1 MMKAEYQQ
9 KLSDLVHQHYAGL
22 SMRELFAHDEMRFDR
37 YHLSLEGVLFDY
49 SKNLIND
56 EILQALVDLAESAKV
71 SRRRDEM
78 FSGVKINHT
87 EGRAVLHT
95 ALRDFSNQPL
105 VVDGEDIRAE
115 VSRERK
121 RVAAL
126 VDKVHSGEWRGFSG
140 QTITDVVNI
149 GIGGSD
155 LGPKMVVEALRP
167 YHLGKTKVHFV
178 SNVDGDALVHV
189 LNQVNPE
196 RTLFIVASKSFSTQE
211 TLMNAQSARKWL
223 VAYYGDE
230 KAVANHFVAVSSQL
244 DAVEKFGIDLNHCY
258 AMWDWVGG
266 RYSLWSSI
274 GMPIAFAV
282 GNAHFERLLRGAYAM
297 DQHFCAA
304 PLRQN
309 IPVLMAVLGVLYA
322 DYHQVQSQV
331 ILSYDERLRYFA
343 DYLQQADMESN
354 GKSVQ
359 IDGKLSDVVTGIALW
374 GGVGTNGQHA
384 FHQLL
389 HQGTIVIPADFIV
402 AKNSYHDLDHHHQ
415 ALLAN
420 CFAQSQAMM
429 QGQTLEEVVIQ
440 LKAKGMSEAEI
451 ALLAPHKVVKGN
463 KPSNT
468 IVVDT
473 LDPYRLGML
482 IAAYEHKIFVQGV
495 IWNINSFDQWG
506 VELGKVLGNP
516 ILKTLQQGQVAA
528 NAYDS
533 STVGLLRTV
542 LG

>member
-1 MMKAEYQQ
+1 MHADGYRKV
-9 KLSDLVHQHYAGL
+9 SDLVKGKYAGL
-22 SMRELFAHDEMRFDR
+22 SMRQLFAEDVQRFER
-37 YHLSLEGVLFDY
+37 YHLELDGLLFDY
-49 SKNLIND
+49 SKNLINSD
-56 EILQALVDLAESAKV
+56 IMQALFALADNAQLIQ
-71 SRRRDEM
+71 RRNDM
-78 FSGVKINHT
+78 FKGVKINHT
-87 EGRAVLHT
+87 ENRAVLHT
-95 ALRDFSNQPL
+95 ALRDFSNAPL
-105 VVDGEDIRAE
+105 VVDGENIRAE
-115 VSRERK
+115 VLRERQ
-121 RVAAL
+121 RVTDL
-126 VDKVHSGEWRGFSG
+126 VEKVHSGQWLGFSG
-140 QTITDVVNI
+140 QKITDVVNI

-178 SNVDGDALVHV
+178 SNVDGDSLLRV
-189 LNQVNPE
+189 LEQVNPE
-196 RTLFIVASKSFSTQE
+196 QTLFIVASKSFSTQE
-211 TLMNAQSARKWL
+211 TLMNAQSARAWL
-223 VAYYGDE
+223 VKHYGDE
-230 KAVANHFVAVSSQL
+230 KAVANHFVAVSTQL

-282 GNAHFERLLRGAYAM
+282 GSAHFEQLLRGAYVM
-297 DQHFCAA
+297 DQHFCTT
-304 PLRQN
+304 PMQQN
-309 IPVLMAVLGVLYA
+309 MPVLMGLLGVLYA
-322 DYHQVQSQV
+322 DFHQVQSQV

-359 IDGKLSDVVTGIALW
+359 VDGQLSDVVTGVALW

-402 AKNSYHDLDHHHQ
+402 AKSSYHHLGEHHQ

-420 CFAQSQAMM
+420 CFAQSQALM
-429 QGQTLEEVVIQ
+429 QGQTYDEVVAQ
-440 LKAKGMSEAEI
+440 LKAKNISDAEI
-451 ALLAPHKVVKGN
+451 EKLAPHKVVKGN

-468 IVVDT
+468 IIVDQ

-516 ILKTLQQGQVAA
+516 ILATLQKGIVASTE
-528 NAYDS
+528 YDS
-533 STVGLLRTV
+533 STVGLIQRV
-542 LG
+542 LK